1 MVQIQRLH
9 DIFKFALKS
18 NNDFQY
24 IGIAAKLSH
33 NNNENIK
40 TIHDYARKNV
50 QSTVWF
56 HRTDSQLDDVTHK
69 NIARNWS
76 ILIVHGK

>member
-1 MVQIQRLH
+1 MRMVQIQRLH
-9 DIFKFALKS
+9 DIFKFSLKS

-40 TIHDYARKNV
+40 TIHDYARKQT
-50 QSTVWF
+50 QSTV
-56 HRTDSQLDDVTHK
+56 
-69 NIARNWS
+69 
-76 ILIVHGK
+76 